1 MHTVVFPFVPVTATI
16 VLGLLIFPIKSGQT
30 FIANFPG
37 KKVAFLLN
45 NFNIVYPDRIYKHF
59 SVVPDSFLVIDFC
72 SRWRKNF
79 TAPSRRK
86 ASATSRP
93 ADRMAESSAL
103 RAPKKEKQA
112 VSACFLFQICSSVL
126 RGEPLSRNISSEA
139 LRSLFHAVLHPCTS
153 RERCRGS
160 RQGSASWQ
168 A

>member
-1 MHTVVFPFVPVTATI
+1 MVSGFLSCFELKLSLAELRSATGCLETVLAVT
-16 VLGLLIFPIKSGQT
+16 LLD
-30 FIANFPG
+30 
-37 KKVAFLLN
+37 
-45 NFNIVYPDRIYKHF
+45 NFNIVYPDRIYNHF
-59 SVVPDSFLVIDFC
+59 SVVPDSFLAIDFC

-103 RAPKKEKQA
+103 CAPKKEKQA